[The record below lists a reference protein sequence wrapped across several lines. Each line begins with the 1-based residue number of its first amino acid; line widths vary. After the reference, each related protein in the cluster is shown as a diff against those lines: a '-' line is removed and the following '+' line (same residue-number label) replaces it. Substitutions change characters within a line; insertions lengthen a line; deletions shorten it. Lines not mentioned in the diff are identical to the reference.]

1 MIGSWPAARL
11 ADLERR
17 AEKPYT
23 TTPVSARPK
32 IGTNRAITLRRAMC
46 SSDEP
51 FYLGIRRVYKD
62 RDAKVDHDKARAIV
76 RTTRDEKVCF
86 SASDLDAPPDLRG

>member
-1 MIGSWPAARL
+1 
-11 ADLERR
+11 
-17 AEKPYT
+17 
-23 TTPVSARPK
+23 
-32 IGTNRAITLRRAMC
+32 MC

-86 SASDLDAPPDLRG
+86 SASDLDAPPDLRGDGDCFRELVHEVEGDGRRGKFRTVKGRCDGTGR

>member
-1 MIGSWPAARL
+1 
-11 ADLERR
+11 
-17 AEKPYT
+17 
-23 TTPVSARPK
+23 
-32 IGTNRAITLRRAMC
+32 MC